1 MPPVPVVIS
10 EGAFYRYELPLTAPL
25 QLGDDEVTRR
35 RGGLVRVETTEGH
48 VGWGDAAPLPGFSPE
63 TLAEVEEHAR
73 TVLPQWMGKG
83 LPDVQRKPL
92 EEALRA
98 RPLDA
103 SAPPS
108 LRFAMES
115 AMVDLAAAARPGSV
129 AEVLGTPRRTVT
141 LNALLPRS
149 VANGPA
155 QAVRRQEEGYRALKV
170 KVGQGGVEDDIDRVR
185 AIRNALDDSVALR
198 ADANRTWSFDE
209 ALTFGRATEDLRISY
224 VEEPLADPTRLND
237 LIEKT
242 SLSVALDE
250 TTRETTPKVL
260 FDGPN
265 VSAVVLKPTLLGGLV
280 KTKSWCRAAQETD
293 ATPVLSAAYE
303 SGVGLRMLVALAATG
318 PEVPV
323 GHSKRRL
330 RGLLVGRPFEA
341 GDEVVHLAGV
351 RLREES
357 PNLAGLDR
365 LDVVGRGGVLPPL
378 QGLAADALVVEVS
391 LPLDA
396 GHCPAVGTVVRDFD
410 HTYCRGW
417 KGIA

>member
-323 GHSKRRL
+323 GLSTY
-330 RGLLVGRPFEA
+330 
-341 GDEVVHLAGV
+341 
-351 RLREES
+351 
-357 PNLAGLDR
+357 DR
-365 LDVVGRGGVLPPL
+365 
-378 QGLAADALVVEVS
+378 LAADVYTPP
-391 LPLDA
+391 LPLGGPNVDVA
-396 GHCPAVGTVVRDFD
+396 SVAAPSTSR
-410 HTYCRGW
+410 
-417 KGIA
+417 IAWDRLNLVEQFSA

>member
-1 MPPVPVVIS
+1 MPSAAMMIS
-10 EGAFYRYELPLTAPL
+10 DGAVYRYALPLTAPL
-25 QLGDDEVTRR
+25 QLEGEEVARR
-35 RGGLVRVETTEGH
+35 QGVLVRLATDQGS

-73 TVLPQWMGKG
+73 AVLPQWMGRR
-83 LPDVQRKPL
+83 LPDGQREPL
-92 EEALRA
+92 EDTLRGL
-98 RPLDA
+98 PLDA

-115 AMVDLAAAARPGSV
+115 AMVDMGAAGHPGSV
-129 AEVLGTPRRTVT
+129 AEELGTPRRTVA

-149 VANGPA
+149 VPNGPT

-170 KVGQGGVEDDIDRVR
+170 KVGQGDVEDDIDRVR

-198 ADANRTWSFDE
+198 ADANRAWSFDE
-209 ALTFGRATEDLRISY
+209 ALAFGRATENLELSY
-224 VEEPLADPTRLND
+224 VEEPLADPTRLTD

-250 TTRETTPKVL
+250 TTRETTPQAL
-260 FDGPN
+260 LDGPN

-280 KTKSWCRAAQETD
+280 KTKSWCRAAQETG

-323 GHSKRRL
+323 GLSTYDRL
-330 RGLLVGRPFEA
+330 AADVYAPPLPLGG
-341 GDEVVHLAGV
+341 
-351 RLREES
+351 
-357 PNLAGLDR
+357 PNVDVASVAAPSASRIAWDR
-365 LDVVGRGGVLPPL
+365 LD
-378 QGLAADALVVEVS
+378 LVEQFS
-391 LPLDA
+391 A
-396 GHCPAVGTVVRDFD
+396 
-410 HTYCRGW
+410 
-417 KGIA
+417 